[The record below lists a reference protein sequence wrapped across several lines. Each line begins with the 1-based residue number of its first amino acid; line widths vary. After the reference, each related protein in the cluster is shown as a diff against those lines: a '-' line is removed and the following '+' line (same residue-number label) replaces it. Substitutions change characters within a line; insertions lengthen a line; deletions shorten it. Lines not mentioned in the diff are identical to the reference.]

1 MISRFQRFQMALTIV
16 ISFVQAARGCSTSA
30 LIFWL
35 TLFSATALCRHVEE
49 GRQKGPVRVA

>member
-1 MISRFQRFQMALTIV
+1 MALTIV

-35 TLFSATALCRHVEE
+35 TLFSATALCRHVEDD
-49 GRQKGPVRVA
+49 RRKGPVRVA